1 MLGSQ
6 ALDYWDDEHDDDID
20 LEDDEPWWRPGP
32 RVILLA
38 ILLAPLAR
46 PAACVFAW
54 GVLWVAYLAGTSP
67 EPPPG
72 PSHWMLW

>member
-1 MLGSQ
+1 MQ
-6 ALDYWDDEHDDDID
+6 D
-20 LEDDEPWWRPGP
+20 
-32 RVILLA
+32 
-38 ILLAPLAR
+38 LAPPRTWPAWVLAGGALAVLWM
-46 PAACVFAW
+46 PAMRGFAW